1 MRLMTAAA
9 LVAIVAVAATS
20 CTSSGSGS
28 DPTGDAGAGADPVLA
43 IETPD
48 TRPVSLLAAS
58 DDCDALLERLR
69 ASVRDHVG
77 PYGLLGY
84 GPHPMA
90 WAARTSGNFVLDDLS
105 AAASV
110 PKQASDLGHSTTN
123 VQEAGIDEAD
133 VVETDGRRIL
143 ALVDARLVYVDIDGP
158 MRRRG
163 AVDLKAKD
171 LDQAEMFLDGD
182 RVMVVQTGWRY
193 DPASL
198 STRRDRWIDDFSI
211 EGPVRGITRVSVV
224 DLSDPDD
231 LTVTDAFRIDGAYQS
246 ARMIDGVARI
256 VVASEPDGLD
266 FLAPQSEHGEK
277 AAHEYNR
284 TVVDES
290 TIDDW
295 LPSIRH
301 DGEDT
306 RSTPCDRVYLPKR
319 FAGAGMVNVLT
330 VPLADRLAPE
340 TVSAQGSSQVV
351 YASAKNLYVAAPSWV
366 DPPEDAD
373 DDVLADPPPTTTDVH
388 RFSLADQKVATY
400 EVSGR
405 VDGTVMG
412 QFALSEHDDFLR
424 VATTDGPQWS
434 WDARSASTI
443 TVLHERDGQLVR
455 RGKVGDMGR
464 GEQITGV
471 RFDGDRAYL
480 VTYRQID
487 PFFVVDLSDPAHP
500 EVAGELELPG
510 FSSYL
515 HPIGGD
521 RVLGVGQDGTAT
533 GATTGT
539 KVSLFDVSD
548 PHAPKEV
555 ARWTEPSGRSGAE
568 EDHRAFLWWPETD
581 QVVLPLDSAA
591 AAFSGAVVL
600 HVGADAITETGRVR
614 QLGVERSLVA
624 GEKLYTYSAFG
635 LVSTDLAD
643 AQDRTSVPWM

>member
-1 MRLMTAAA
+1 
-9 LVAIVAVAATS
+9 
-20 CTSSGSGS
+20 
-28 DPTGDAGAGADPVLA
+28 
-43 IETPD
+43 
-48 TRPVSLLAAS
+48 
-58 DDCDALLERLR
+58 
-69 ASVRDHVG
+69 
-77 PYGLLGY
+77 
-84 GPHPMA
+84 
-90 WAARTSGNFVLDDLS
+90 
-105 AAASV
+105 
-110 PKQASDLGHSTTN
+110 
-123 VQEAGIDEAD
+123 
-133 VVETDGRRIL
+133 
-143 ALVDARLVYVDIDGP
+143 
-158 MRRRG
+158 
-163 AVDLKAKD
+163 
-171 LDQAEMFLDGD
+171 
-182 RVMVVQTGWRY
+182 
-193 DPASL
+193 
-198 STRRDRWIDDFSI
+198 
-211 EGPVRGITRVSVV
+211 
-224 DLSDPDD
+224 
-231 LTVTDAFRIDGAYQS
+231 
-246 ARMIDGVARI
+246 
-256 VVASEPDGLD
+256 
-266 FLAPQSEHGEK
+266 
-277 AAHEYNR
+277 
-284 TVVDES
+284 
-290 TIDDW
+290 
-295 LPSIRH
+295 
-301 DGEDT
+301 
-306 RSTPCDRVYLPKR
+306 
-319 FAGAGMVNVLT
+319 MVNVLT

-340 TVSAQGSSQVV
+340 TVSVQGSSQVV
-351 YASAKNLYVAAPSWV
+351 YASARNLYVAAPSWV

-388 RFSLADQKVATY
+388 RFSLADPKVATY

-434 WDARSASTI
+434 WGGRSASNI

-464 GEQITGV
+464 GEQITSV

-548 PHAPKEV
+548 PAAPKEV

-600 HVGADAITETGRVR
+600 HVGADDITETGRVR
-614 QLGVERSLVA
+614 QLGVERSVVA
-624 GEKLYTYSAFG
+624 GDKLYTYSAFG

-643 AQDRTSVPWM
+643 AQDRTSVPWR

>member
-1 MRLMTAAA
+1 MRLRLLTAAA
-9 LVAIVAVAATS
+9 LVATTAIVATS
-20 CTSSGSGS
+20 CTSSGS
-28 DPTGDAGAGADPVLA
+28 DPAGDAGADPVVG
-43 IETPD
+43 IETPA

-58 DDCDALLERLR
+58 DDCGALLERIQD
-69 ASVRDHVG
+69 SVRPHVG

-90 WAARTSGNFVLDDLS
+90 WAARTSGNFVLLGDVAATS
-105 AAASV
+105 A
-110 PKQASDLGHSTTN
+110 PKQATDLGHSTTN

-133 VVETDGRRIL
+133 VIETDGRRVL
-143 ALVDARLVYVDIDGP
+143 ALVGSRLVYVDIDGP

-163 AVDLKAKD
+163 AVDLKAND
-171 LDQAEMFLDGD
+171 LDQAEMFLEGD
-182 RVMVVQTGWRY
+182 RVLVVQSGWRY
-193 DPASL
+193 DEAAPS
-198 STRRDRWIDDFSI
+198 RRRNRMIDDFSVA
-211 EGPVRGITRVSVV
+211 EPVQGTTRVSVV

-266 FLAPQSEHGEK
+266 FLAPQSEEGEE
-277 AAHEYNR
+277 AARDYNR
-284 TVVDES
+284 SVVDES

-295 LPSIRH
+295 LPSIRQ
-301 DGEDT
+301 DGEDA
-306 RSTPCDRVYLPKR
+306 RSTPCDEVYLPKR

-330 VPLADRLAPE
+330 VPVADRVEPE
-340 TVSAQGSSQVV
+340 TVSVQGSAQVV
-351 YASAKNLYVAAPSWV
+351 YASEQNLYVAAPSWV
-366 DPPEDAD
+366 DPPEAGD
-373 DDVLADPPPTTTDVH
+373 DEVLADPPPTTTDVH
-388 RFSLADQKVATY
+388 RFSLTDPKVATY

-412 QFALSEHDDFLR
+412 QFALSEQDDFLR

-434 WDARSASTI
+434 WDARSASNI

-464 GEQITGV
+464 GEQITSV

-515 HPIGGD
+515 HPIGDD

-533 GATTGT
+533 GGVTGT

-548 PHAPKEV
+548 PAAPTEV
-555 ARWTEPSGRSGAE
+555 ARWTEPNGRSGAE

-581 QVVLPLDSAA
+581 QVVLPLDSPT
-591 AAFSGAVVL
+591 FSGAVVL
-600 HVGADAITETGRVR
+600 HVGRDAIGETGRVR

-624 GEKLYTYSAFG
+624 GEKLYTHSGFG
-635 LVSTDLAD
+635 LVSTNLAD
-643 AQDRTSVPWM
+643 SGARANVSWT